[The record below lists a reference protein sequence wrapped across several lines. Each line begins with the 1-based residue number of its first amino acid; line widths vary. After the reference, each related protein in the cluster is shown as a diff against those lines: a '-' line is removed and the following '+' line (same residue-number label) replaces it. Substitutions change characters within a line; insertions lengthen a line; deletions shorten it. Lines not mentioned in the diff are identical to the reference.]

1 VYAKVRQIASALV
14 FLLSALISGPAAA
27 WVEQTPKGLLSVV
40 EVERDG
46 HATVSH
52 ELVLEVRGGP
62 LKTIELGTADADAEI
77 LPDAT
82 VTRAAGGIPIPLI
95 VQRRAD
101 GTLGLEVDLPKGIR
115 SGTYLFKVRYRTDLA
130 GRGRFRRRAS
140 SVELGWVGP
149 RLDAGVDGV
158 RAIVRLPASDMTPRL
173 PAVDRDDPDP
183 GFGVMV
189 SAVHHTPQGDEI
201 ELVRSHVARN
211 EPVLWR
217 VEASPSILDAASAP
231 SSGAASADTAPL
243 PQRLAEL
250 PPRAREPSWRWLAI
264 ALGFGLILAALV
276 LLKDRLQRR
285 ADDAGRVL
293 PRPLV
298 PAPAWCRAVLAG
310 GAAGAALVLGS
321 ELEEPLVAAALVL
334 VAMAF
339 ASARPPRVERAP
351 RGPGRWLSL
360 RDEDAFVSR
369 ARPTASA
376 YLDSGTLRGAALL
389 ALLLAAVVA
398 LALGELHRSPYR
410 ALLVALGGA
419 ALMPVFFTGRASDAV
434 RDRVSFSRR
443 FMRDLSRAL
452 RARVRAKTVAWG
464 RVPDGSNDPDEL
476 RVLIQPKDAL
486 HGLVALETGLDAQ
499 RGLGGVVGVPFVI
512 VRAKE
517 GSPAQ
522 AALPRGVIWARGRK
536 PDERVAILSPK
547 LPTVALT
554 LALVDKLLLLL
565 AGQPPS
571 SRRISSG
578 NPAFTAKLGTVR
590 SPAHAT

>member
-1 VYAKVRQIASALV
+1 VCAKVRQFTSALL
-14 FLLSALISGPAAA
+14 FLLGTLVAGPASA
-27 WVEQTPKGLLSVV
+27 WVEQNPKGLLSLI

-46 HATVSH
+46 HATVTH
-52 ELVLEVRGGP
+52 ELLLEVRGGP

-95 VQRRAD
+95 VQRRND
-101 GTLGLEVDLPKGIR
+101 GTLGLEVDLPKGLR

-130 GRGRFRRRAS
+130 ARERFRRRTS

-158 RAIVRLPASDMTPRL
+158 RAIFRLPASDSAPRL
-173 PAVDRDDPDP
+173 PPVDRDDPDP

-189 SAVHHTPQGDEI
+189 SGVHRTPQGDEI
-201 ELVRSHVARN
+201 ELVRSHVARG

-217 VEASPSILDAASAP
+217 VEASPSILDVVDASSPKSAAAP
-231 SSGAASADTAPL
+231 SVASTATTPAHA
-243 PQRLAEL
+243 P
-250 PPRAREPSWRWLAI
+250 ARSWRWLLI
-264 ALGFGLILAALV
+264 AAGFGLLLAAL
-276 LLKDRLQRR
+276 LTLKARFQRLGN
-285 ADDAGRVL
+285 DAGR
-293 PRPLV
+293 LV
-298 PAPAWCRAVLAG
+298 PRALLPVPVWCRALLG
-310 GAAGAALVLGS
+310 GGTLGAALVFGS
-321 ELEEPLVAAALVL
+321 ELEEPLVAAGLAL

-339 ASARPPRVERAP
+339 AAARAPRVERTP

-360 RDEDAFVSR
+360 RDEDAFV
-369 ARPTASA
+369 APKRPALGA
-376 YLDSGTLRGAALL
+376 WLDSGTLRGVSVL
-389 ALLLAAVVA
+389 ALLLGAVVA
-398 LALGELHRSPYR
+398 LALGELTRSPLR

-419 ALMPVFFTGRASDAV
+419 ACMPVFFTGRASDAV

-443 FMRDLSRAL
+443 FMRELSRAL
-452 RARVRAKTVAWG
+452 RGRVRAKTVAWG
-464 RVPDGSNDPDEL
+464 RVPDGSHEPDEL
-476 RVLIQPKDAL
+476 RVLIQPKDGL
-486 HGLVALETGLDAQ
+486 EGLVALETGLDAQ

-547 LPTVALT
+547 LPTVGLT
-554 LALVDKLLLLL
+554 VALVDKLVGVL

-571 SRRISSG
+571 KRRMSSG

>member
-1 VYAKVRQIASALV
+1 MV
-14 FLLSALISGPAAA
+14 FLLGTLIAGPAAA
-27 WVEQTPKGLLSVV
+27 WVEQNPKGLLSVV

-95 VQRRAD
+95 VQRRSD

-130 GRGRFRRRAS
+130 ARGRFRRRAS

-149 RLDAGVDGV
+149 RLDAGIDGV
-158 RAIVRLPASDMTPRL
+158 RAIVRLPAGDMAPRL

-201 ELVRSHVARN
+201 ELVRSHVARG

-217 VEASPSILDAASAP
+217 VEASPSILDGASVPPQTLVEAKAP
-231 SSGAASADTAPL
+231 AQLATVPVKANARSS
-243 PQRLAEL
+243 
-250 PPRAREPSWRWLAI
+250 RWLAI
-264 ALGFGLILAALV
+264 ALGFGFVFASLV
-276 LLKDRLQRR
+276 LIKERLERD
-285 ADDAGRVL
+285 ASDAGRVS

-298 PAPAWCRAVLAG
+298 PVPAWCRAVLG
-310 GAAGAALVLGS
+310 GAAVAAALSLGS

-334 VAMAF
+334 TAMAL
-339 ASARPPRVERAP
+339 AAVRAPRLERAP

-360 RDEDAFVSR
+360 RDEDAFVSQR
-369 ARPTASA
+369 RTPRGAF
-376 YLDSGTLRGAALL
+376 LDSGTLRGVGVLTL
-389 ALLLAAVVA
+389 VLGAVVA

-419 ALMPVFFTGRASDAV
+419 ALMPVFFTGRASEAV
-434 RDRVSFSRR
+434 RDRVSFSRG
-443 FMRDLSRAL
+443 FMRDLTRAL
-452 RARVRAKTVAWG
+452 RSRIRAKTVAWG
-464 RVPDGSNDPDEL
+464 RVPDGSHDPDEL

-486 HGLVALETGLDAQ
+486 QGLVALETGLDAQ
-499 RGLGGVVGVPFVI
+499 RGLGGVIGVPFVI

-517 GSPAQ
+517 GSAAQ
-522 AALPRGVIWARGRK
+522 AALPRGVVWARGRK

-554 LALVDKLLLLL
+554 VALVDKLVALL

-571 SRRISSG
+571 SRRMSSG
-578 NPAFTAKLGTVR
+578 SPAFTAKLGTVR